1 MQNKLSCIAIVLR
14 RWPYSE
20 SSLVFRALTP
30 QLGTVSVLA
39 KGVHKLKS
47 GKIGVIDT
55 WALVELDISR
65 RPKAEMFNLVG
76 CKLLDRMGGLS
87 KDVQLLNVAGILA
100 ELAEVGAPTEQASHQ
115 IFLWLQRWLQR
126 LAEGSGDYDMILARA
141 ILEILELLGFAPVFP
156 EKIEFERYWFSPA
169 DGGCHLSGSD
179 PRPNQSARRVSANE
193 IASLKEIMTAD
204 DTNLPNDLGNLP
216 ACITLLGD
224 FLHYHLE
231 RLPKAWE
238 MYLKSEIANTR

>member
-1 MQNKLSCIAIVLR
+1 MTSRLSCPAIVLR

-30 QLGTVSVLA
+30 QLGTISVLA

-55 WALVELDISR
+55 WALIELEISR
-65 RPKAEMFNLVG
+65 RPRAEMFNLIG
-76 CKLLDRMGGLS
+76 CSLLDRMGRLS
-87 KDVQLLNVAGILA
+87 DDIQYLNVAGILA
-100 ELAEVGAPTEQASHQ
+100 ELAEVAAPTNQSSHD

-126 LAEGSGDYDMILARA
+126 LNEGGDYNLILTRA
-141 ILEILELLGFAPVFP
+141 ILEILPMLGFAPVFP
-156 EKIEFERYWFSPA
+156 EVIEFERYWFSPA
-169 DGGCHLSGSD
+169 DGGCSID
-179 PRPNQSARRVSANE
+179 ATADRPNQSARRISAHEIVS
-193 IASLKEIMTAD
+193 LQKIMAAD
-204 DTNLPNDLGNLP
+204 ATNLPISLGNLP

-231 RLPKAWE
+231 RLPKAWQ
-238 MYLKSEIANTR
+238 MYLESEVVRN